1 MLFETL
7 FFFDN
12 MFLCF
17 IRENSRTAEQ
27 GIPIHACLAKRGPPA
42 HQATHSAA
50 SLLLH
55 RYTAPLLCAVS
66 LAITTAK
73 AFGNPMRCL
82 PDKGDPQFIE
92 EYCWAMSTY
101 SVEAAT
107 SSRLLPTTL
116 ARGCTT

>member
-1 MLFETL
+1 MAGMVTQVTNLL
-7 FFFDN
+7 
-12 MFLCF
+12 L
-17 IRENSRTAEQ
+17 SS
-27 GIPIHACLAKRGPPA
+27 PA
-42 HQATHSAA
+42 SHSAA
-50 SLLLH
+50 FLLLH

-92 EYCWAMSTY
+92 EYCWTMSTY